1 MSFKLTMWAMLF
13 IIVVVLAL
21 SYFMKTSVSQEGFG
35 SYKHDAQN
43 NSKTKILVYSSTKE
57 LVKLFDCLYF
67 DESNGNIIEVVSPE
81 YINDTQTPIGV
92 FTGINVIKRADGS
105 SKQYN
110 ITPNTDESDQTTY
123 NASQDGKNVTIN
135 DSNATFNE
143 TASIRFKHETT
154 MIVPQYAIFVHANKK
169 ETLIHILDKTNNL
182 FKISYVFEK
191 DGASEFNQYT
201 NTPYSP
207 GTPTHTDNNKA
218 PVSGWYI
225 KVSDNVIYDNINENV
240 LVSTDT
246 TNLLAISSDGS
257 VEETPT
263 NMYSSS
269 ENDKTR
275 ENWIKSTSAGNTIL
289 YYPSPNEKGVFI
301 GVIETQPESSNTT
314 ATDYI
319 VDDTLRFK
327 HTSTATSPVTTT
339 GYYIDAN
346 DGLLYDKNDAKVVT
360 DSQGANIAGY
370 KLDSQNDV
378 LKTII
383 TNNDGTESFDVDAT
397 EYSVDTTKYF
407 IKKSDGT
414 TGFKDAGNKN
424 IVDSDGNTVVI
435 RYTIHTDGTTVM
447 EPGTSVPEELV
458 FKSVYVAYPT
468 ETNVVSDNNTVTVTE
483 TETTTTQTGALSE
496 LENAFAVLERGKAL
510 YGHLFGLDA
519 SAGAGGVYGED
530 YFLKTEVVPPVCPTC
545 PSCANGCGGVCNDCG
560 GNGGSG
566 TKGSDGKS
574 ITGNNKNAIEKTVDS
589 TGNAI
594 EKTVDTTGNV
604 IEKTIDSAGNVI
616 EKTID
621 SAGNVIEKTLDSAGN
636 VISEVGA
643 GTKQVAGD
651 VYGAIGTAGT
661 GAKQVAGDV
670 YGATTGVAGDVYGAT
685 TGVARD
691 IYGATTGVIGDLYNG
706 VTNLS
711 GATQLPAT
719 QQVGNT
725 YSAPVQGQP
734 QMNMTGTS
742 QMPSYQNSVTN
753 YDYYGALPSKSSNYV
768 ARTADFSSFSK

>member
-1 MSFKLTMWAMLF
+1 MKMSFKLTIWAMLF

-35 SYKHDAQN
+35 SYKRDMNN
-43 NSKTKILVYSSTKE
+43 NSKTIILVYSKTKE
-57 LVKLFDCLYF
+57 LVKLFDCLYY

-81 YINDTQTPIGV
+81 FENDSKTPTGD
-92 FTGINVIKRADGS
+92 FTSINVIKRSDGTVKS
-105 SKQYN
+105 YDISKGIDNNNQNVY
-110 ITPNTDESDQTTY
+110 T
-123 NASQDGKNVTIN
+123 ASQNNTNTAIN
-135 DSNATFNE
+135 DSSATFNE
-143 TASIRFKHETT
+143 TASNHFKYETT
-154 MIVPQYAIFVHANKK
+154 MTVPQYAVFVHANKK
-169 ETLIHILDKTNNL
+169 ETLIHILDKKSGL
-182 FKISYVFEK
+182 FKISYIFEK
-191 DGASEFNQYT
+191 DGAPEFNQYT
-201 NTPYSP
+201 NTPYSS
-207 GTPTHTDNNKA
+207 GTPTHKVNNKA
-218 PVSGWYI
+218 PVPGWYI
-225 KVSDNVIYDNINENV
+225 KVSDNVIYDKINENV
-240 LVSTDT
+240 LVSPDATY
-246 TNLLAISSDGS
+246 LLAISSDGTS
-257 VEETPT
+257 DETST

-301 GVIETQPESSNTT
+301 GVIETQPASSNTI
-314 ATDYI
+314 ATVYI
-319 VDDTLRFK
+319 VDDTKRFI
-327 HTSTATSPVTTT
+327 HTDAQQIITS
-339 GYYIDAN
+339 GYYINAD
-346 DGLLYDKNDAKVVT
+346 DGFLYDSQGNTIT
-360 DSQGANIAGY
+360 DSQGNTIA
-370 KLDSQNDV
+370 D
-378 LKTII
+378 
-383 TNNDGTESFDVDAT
+383 
-397 EYSVDTTKYF
+397 YSVDTTPYF
-407 IKKSDGT
+407 KTSDGT
-414 TGFKDAGNKN
+414 TGFKDDGNQN
-424 IVDSDGNTVVI
+424 IVDSAGITVVSG
-435 RYTIHTDGTTVM
+435 YTIHTNGVTVM

-468 ETNVVSDNNTVTVTE
+468 ETNVVSDNNTE

-545 PSCANGCGGVCNDCG
+545 PSCANGCSGVCNDCG
-560 GNGGSG
+560 GNGGCG
-566 TKGSDGKS
+566 TKTTDGAS
-574 ITGNNKNAIEKTVDS
+574 LANGNGNGNVISQTVDS

-594 EKTVDTTGNV
+594 SSTIDATGNV
-604 IEKTIDSAGNVI
+604 IGGTLDAAGNVI
-616 EKTID
+616 GGTLD
-621 SAGNVIEKTLDSAGN
+621 ATGNVVSQ
-636 VISEVGA
+636 VGS
-643 GTKQVAGD
+643 GTAQVAS
-651 VYGAIGTAGT
+651 
-661 GAKQVAGDV
+661 
-670 YGATTGVAGDVYGAT
+670 DVYGAT

-691 IYGATTGVIGDLYNG
+691 IYGATTGVIGDLYSG

-725 YSAPVQGQP
+725 YSVPVQGQP